1 MKKFFTLL
9 LASLGAANA
18 FAGGESTTTGKV
30 ELSIGGRYSYSASGV
45 TYSYRE
51 YLSDGVE
58 KMDVT
63 VPSFTLENTVMGDL
77 TLGSYIVSGL
87 VYDAEKGGYY
97 RDYKDDNLSVHFTA
111 ASNGVASMDNDYTFN
126 SQKDNNILVVFGDN
140 GEVSKIVNN
149 FQMGAMPF
157 PITSTFTPGSSS
169 AVKVINAGSVELDG
183 KAYNL
188 LGQQV
193 DDSYKGIVI
202 IGGKKVLRK

>member
-9 LASLGAANA
+9 FASLYAANA

-30 ELSIGGRYSYSASGV
+30 ELSIGGMYSYSASGV

-58 KMDVT
+58 KMNVT
-63 VPSFTLENTVMGDL
+63 VPSFTLENTAMGDL
-77 TLGSYIVSGL
+77 TLGSYTVSGL

-97 RDYKDDNLSVHFTA
+97 RDYKDDNLSVHFTDV
-111 ASNGVASMDNDYTFN
+111 SNGVVMMDNDYAFN

-157 PITSTFTPGSSS
+157 AITSTFTPGSEA

>member
-9 LASLGAANA
+9 FASLYAANA

-30 ELSIGGRYSYSASGV
+30 ELSIGGMYSYSASGV

-51 YLSDGVE
+51 YVSDGVE
-58 KMDVT
+58 KMNVT
-63 VPSFTLENTVMGDL
+63 VPSFTLENTAMGDL
-77 TLGSYIVSGL
+77 TLGSYTVSGL

-97 RDYKDDNLSVHFTA
+97 RDYKDDNLSVHFTDV
-111 ASNGVASMDNDYTFN
+111 SNGVVMMDNDYAFN

-157 PITSTFTPGSSS
+157 AITSTFTPGSEA